1 MYQYVELLNE
11 REREG
16 NNEDHRRAAPKGG
29 QPTNTQIQIRV
40 FSQSNTTIDISI
52 HRQISNQQIQH

>member
-1 MYQYVELLNE
+1 MKE

-40 FSQSNTTIDISI
+40 FSQLNTTIDISI
-52 HRQISNQQIQH
+52 HRQISFQQIQH

>member
-1 MYQYVELLNE
+1 MLNE

-16 NNEDHRRAAPKGG
+16 NNEAHRRAAPKGG

-40 FSQSNTTIDISI
+40 FSQSNTTIGISI
-52 HRQISNQQIQH
+52 YRQINHQQIRH